1 MAQVLALKIKHQVFY
16 LKDYLE
22 ETSTIVLLGMGLREF
37 QGKEKFIESK
47 PTASPLTGECKL
59 DRVLN

>member
-37 QGKEKFIESK
+37 KGKEEFIESK

-59 DRVLN
+59 GRVLN